1 MVDYKFQSNPKTRA
15 RMSRVHSTNGKDEI
29 ILEKLLWHNGVR
41 YRKNYKELPGK
52 PDIAITKYKIAVF
65 IDGEF
70 WHGYDWNNYKNHI
83 KSNRGYWIK
92 KIEYNM
98 RHDQEV
104 NEQLRKQGWIVL
116 RFWSKKV
123 LRDPEYYCSIVQW
136 YMNNVN

>member
-1 MVDYKFQSNPKTRA
+1 
-15 RMSRVHSTNGKDEI
+15 
-29 ILEKLLWHNGVR
+29 
-41 YRKNYKELPGK
+41 
-52 PDIAITKYKIAVF
+52 
-65 IDGEF
+65 
-70 WHGYDWNNYKNHI
+70 
-83 KSNRGYWIK
+83 
-92 KIEYNM
+92 M